1 MNEKKGRG
9 ICDISTKRSEN
20 MKIGIIIYSNDS
32 ETVWNAIRFGNYAL
46 NEGDEVKVFMLGKGV
61 ECESMDTDKFKVTEQ
76 IQTLVDNGGEI
87 LACGSC
93 LKIRQSEGSEM
104 CPMSTMADLY
114 EVVKSC
120 DKVITF

>member
-1 MNEKKGRG
+1 
-9 ICDISTKRSEN
+9 

-32 ETVWNAIRFGNYAL
+32 ETVWNAIRFGNFAL

-61 ECESMDTDKFKVTEQ
+61 ECESLDTDKFKVTEQ
-76 IQTLVDNGGEI
+76 MQTLVDNGGEI

-114 EVVKSC
+114 DVVKSC
-120 DKVITF
+120 DKVLTF

>member
-1 MNEKKGRG
+1 
-9 ICDISTKRSEN
+9 

-61 ECESMDTDKFKVTEQ
+61 ECESIDTNKFNVTEQ
-76 IQTLVDNGGEI
+76 MQTLVDNGGEI

-120 DKVITF
+120 DKVLTF

>member
-1 MNEKKGRG
+1 
-9 ICDISTKRSEN
+9 

-46 NEGDEVKVFMLGKGV
+46 NEGDEIKVFMLGKGV
-61 ECESMDTDKFKVTEQ
+61 ECESMDTDKFNVTEQ
-76 IQTLVDNGGEI
+76 MQTLVGNGGEI

-120 DKVITF
+120 DKVLTF

>member
-1 MNEKKGRG
+1 
-9 ICDISTKRSEN
+9 

-46 NEGDEVKVFMLGKGV
+46 NEGDDVKLFMLGKGV

-76 IQTLVDNGGEI
+76 MQTLVDNGGEI

-114 EVVKSC
+114 EVVNSC
-120 DKVITF
+120 DKVLTF

>member
-1 MNEKKGRG
+1 
-9 ICDISTKRSEN
+9 

-32 ETVWNAIRFGNYAL
+32 ETVWNAIRFGNFAL
-46 NEGDEVKVFMLGKGV
+46 NEGDEVKLFMLGKGV

-76 IQTLVDNGGEI
+76 MQTLVDNGGEI

-93 LKIRQSEGSEM
+93 LKIRQSGGSEM

-114 EVVKSC
+114 DVVKSC
-120 DKVITF
+120 DKVLTF